1 MMSLGVLFSFPEKL
15 VTLEM
20 FERDEFLEIDRSLRA
35 CGEAVAY
42 SESVSLLISASD
54 AMLQ

>member
-1 MMSLGVLFSFPEKL
+1 MSLGVLFSFPEKL